1 MPKFRIQTHGRLQE
15 WVALEKGY
23 FQAEGLDFEVFVP
36 EISDWARRQGVPR
49 PNGTPEVK
57 FGAYEDY
64 AEGREADVSC
74 ACHWTVNMAASAGHG
89 KLWRDCYTVC
99 PSAVFVAG
107 DSPVR
112 RPEDLAGVEIVV
124 GYHSGSHYSAIQA
137 LERVL
142 KAEDIKL
149 HFGGPPPTRLA
160 DLVDGKVAAANLFGA
175 PYYIAEQLGF
185 RKVLDT
191 TFMMASMV
199 NERAA
204 NADVVK
210 YDNALRKAQRDI
222 DLSPEAFTHYFERE
236 MPERFRGLVD
246 TRLFGPGERLVYEP
260 YSQEVFDTTHK
271 WVEDRGLFDASHNAT
286 GGYAEST
293 VAAA

>member
-1 MPKFRIQTHGRLQE
+1 
-15 WVALEKGY
+15 
-23 FQAEGLDFEVFVP
+23 
-36 EISDWARRQGVPR
+36 
-49 PNGTPEVK
+49 
-57 FGAYEDY
+57 
-64 AEGREADVSC
+64 
-74 ACHWTVNMAASAGHG
+74 
-89 KLWRDCYTVC
+89 VC

-112 RPEDLAGVEIVV
+112 RPEDLAGVEVVV

-210 YDNALRKAQRDI
+210 YYNALRKAQRDI
-222 DLSPEAFTHYFERE
+222 DLTPEAFTHYFERE

>member
-1 MPKFRIQTHGRLQE
+1 MTKFVIQTHGRLQE

-23 FQAEGLDFEVFVP
+23 FQDEGLDFEIFVP
-36 EISDWARRQGVPR
+36 NISDWARRQGVPR
-49 PNGTPEVK
+49 PNGIPEVK

-64 AEGREADVSC
+64 AEGRKADVSC

-107 DSPVR
+107 DSAIR
-112 RPEDLAGVEIVV
+112 RPEDLAGVEVVV

-142 KAEDIKL
+142 PAEDIKL
-149 HFGGPPPTRLA
+149 HFGGPPPQRLA
-160 DLVDGKVAAANLFGA
+160 DLIDGKIAAANLFGA
-175 PYYIAEQLGF
+175 PYYIAEQYGF

-199 NERAA
+199 NEKASSE
-204 NADVVK
+204 DVQK
-210 YDNALRKAQRDI
+210 YYNALRRAQRDI
-222 DLSPEAFTHYFERE
+222 DLTPDAFTHYFERE
-236 MPERFRGLVD
+236 MPERFRGEVD

-271 WVEDRGLFDASHNAT
+271 WVEDRGLFDPSHNAV
-286 GGYAEST
+286 GSYAEST
-293 VAAA
+293 VAA

>member
-1 MPKFRIQTHGRLQE
+1 MTRFIVQPHFRLQE
-15 WVALEKGY
+15 WVAEEKGY
-23 FQAEGLDFEVFVP
+23 FKDEGLDYIFRETVRS
-36 EISDWARRQGVPR
+36 SDGKIHDKGDKQGAFQSL
-49 PNGTPEVK
+49 E
-57 FGAYEDY
+57 A
-64 AEGREADVSC
+64 GRKADVSC

-112 RPEDLAGVEIVV
+112 RPEDLAGVEVVV

-210 YDNALRKAQRDI
+210 YYNALRKAQRDI
-222 DLSPEAFTHYFERE
+222 DLTPEAFTHYFERE